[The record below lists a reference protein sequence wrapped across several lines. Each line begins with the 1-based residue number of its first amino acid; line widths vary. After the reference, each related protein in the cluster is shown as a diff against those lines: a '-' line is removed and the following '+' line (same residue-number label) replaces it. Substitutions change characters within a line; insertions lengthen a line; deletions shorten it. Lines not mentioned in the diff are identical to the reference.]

1 MNVYKHIVYNPHMKS
16 IAVVIQEA
24 QDIES
29 DRTWCFLRTQPITE
43 YEWVAIFEKWGADKL
58 NKLPNPT
65 DVKDPKNYVV
75 KCEIIY

>member
-1 MNVYKHIVYNPHMKS
+1 MNIKKKKAWAVLDVDGRIKHPSVSIFDTYKD
-16 IAVVIQEA
+16 A
-24 QDIES
+24 
-29 DRTWCFLRTQPITE
+29 
-43 YEWVAIFEKWGADKL
+43 KWGADKL